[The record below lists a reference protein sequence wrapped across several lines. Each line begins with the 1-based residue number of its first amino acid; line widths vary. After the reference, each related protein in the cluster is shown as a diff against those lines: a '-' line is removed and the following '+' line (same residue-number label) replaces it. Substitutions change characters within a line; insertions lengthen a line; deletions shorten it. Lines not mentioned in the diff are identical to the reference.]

1 MLTEQI
7 EAYLEKLAAAER
19 SAATLSKY
27 RRDLRSFA
35 AFMGERQ
42 LDKTAV
48 VAYKETLTAR
58 YAASSV
64 NSMLAAVN
72 GLLAFM
78 ERHDCRVRPLKTQ
91 RKAFLP
97 PDREL
102 TRKDYL
108 RLLYVASGRRNSRV
122 YLLLQTLGA
131 TGIRISELCY
141 ITVEAARAGR
151 ASVRLKGKTRVVF
164 LPRSLCSALLR
175 YAESKHL
182 TGGPVFIT
190 RYGLPM
196 DRSNIWNTMKRLCR
210 SAGVDPHK
218 VFPHNLRHLFAR
230 TYYDTDRDLAHLAD
244 LLGHSSVDT
253 TRIYTA
259 TSGEEQEKR
268 VNALGLVIER
278 RELVNRER
286 EIEH

>member
-27 RRDLRSFA
+27 RRDLCSFV
-35 AFMGERQ
+35 AFMGDRQ

-131 TGIRISELCY
+131 TGIRISELRY

-164 LPRSLCSALLR
+164 LPSSLCGALLR

-278 RELVNRER
+278 RELENRER
-286 EIEH
+286 ETEH